1 MVINTKKHCIEK
13 ILNLMIIRICSILQY
28 IVINSQAYGSINK
41 RVLNVIVECD
51 QRYKITH
58 C

>member
-13 ILNLMIIRICSILQY
+13 ILNLMIIRICSIRQY
-28 IVINSQAYGSINK
+28 IVINSQAYGSLNI
-41 RVLNVIVECD
+41 RVLNVIVECG

>member
-1 MVINTKKHCIEK
+1 MVIKTKKHCIEK
-13 ILNLMIIRICSILQY
+13 VLNLMIIRICSILQY
-28 IVINSQAYGSINK
+28 IVSQAYESLNIHGFF
-41 RVLNVIVECD
+41 NVIVECD